1 MTQENGAD
9 MTDKEEIV
17 ANLRDVFEGWG
28 EFLAGLSEEQ
38 ITARNLPSD
47 LSIKDVV
54 GHLRAWQQV
63 SNARLEAALN
73 NGEPD
78 FGRWGEGLEPDAD
91 ENLERI
97 NAWIHQTYHD
107 RPWPAVYRDWR
118 EGFLKLLEL
127 AAAIPEKDLVENGR
141 YSWLGDYALSEVLEG
156 THEHH
161 TEHLQEIASHRETV
175 RP

>member
-1 MTQENGAD
+1 

-63 SNARLEAALN
+63 SNARLEAAIEDREPVYPAWTKGLDLDAEENTEPFNARIHEEYLN
-73 NGEPD
+73 
-78 FGRWGEGLEPDAD
+78 
-91 ENLERI
+91 
-97 NAWIHQTYHD
+97 Q
-107 RPWPAVYRDWR
+107 PWPQVYGGWR
-118 EGFLKLLEL
+118 EGFLRFL
-127 AAAIPEKDLVENGR
+127 ALAEAVPEKGLSELGH
-141 YSWLGDYALSEVLEG
+141 YSWLANYPLSAVLEG
-156 THEHH
+156 SYEHH